1 MNVVVVVGAARDN
14 DGVTVPSF
22 VPRPARPETAGSA
35 PAHPA
40 EASPPS
46 AAGTSRAPSR
56 VPGRHVNPGPAP
68 VMVVTDMDGT
78 LLDESGDRV
87 SQRNIDALRRAQD
100 AGARVVIATG
110 RPIWWLGPVIEAG
123 FTGTAVCMNGA
134 VVYDIAAG
142 EIIASSPL
150 SPLTMQSF
158 VTALEEQT
166 SDFALAVE
174 RLGISVQACIAE
186 QHYEHPWAFGYFRR
200 ADRAELLAEPAAK
213 LLVRGI
219 GDSRSLALAARSAGT
234 DIVHITYSTDDGL
247 IEVAAAGVNKGAAL
261 AELAGRWGIDPRDV
275 IAFGDMPNDLEML
288 HWAGFGVAMGNAHPD
303 VAAIATEVG
312 AHHHEDGVAQILERW
327 F

>member
-1 MNVVVVVGAARDN
+1 
-14 DGVTVPSF
+14 
-22 VPRPARPETAGSA
+22 
-35 PAHPA
+35 
-40 EASPPS
+40 
-46 AAGTSRAPSR
+46 
-56 VPGRHVNPGPAP
+56 
-68 VMVVTDMDGT
+68 MDGT
-78 LLDESGDRV
+78 LLDETGDRV
-87 SQRNIDALRRAQD
+87 SQRNIDALRRAGE

-110 RPIWWLGPVIEAG
+110 RPIWWLGPVIDAG

-150 SPLTMQSF
+150 TSLTMQDF
-158 VTALEEQT
+158 VAALETETDQ
-166 SDFALAVE
+166 FALAVE
-174 RLGISVQACIAE
+174 RLGVTLQACIAE
-186 QHYEHPWAFGYFRR
+186 EHYDHPWAFGYFQR
-200 ADRAELLAEPAAK
+200 APRAEVLAEPAAK
-213 LLVRGI
+213 LLVRGV
-219 GDSRSLALAARSAGT
+219 GDSRSLALAARAAGA
-234 DIVHITYSTDDGL
+234 DNVHITYSTDDGL

-261 AELAGRWGIDPRDV
+261 ASLAGLWGIDPKDV